1 MRNSGFE
8 RCKTIWHLTFSW
20 DTFWFSFGK
29 YLLNFKGPLNMSI
42 TLIFGRLPPNN
53 TRVVYINDDIL
64 YFSAKEF
71 DNCILPFSKINW
83 IRNRIPKCTLTK
95 YHRQP
100 LSKFDP
106 KILINDKTQNLYAM
120 KTILLWY
127 LTFIIFMQKNLIHKQ
142 LYFTFFRNR

>member
-1 MRNSGFE
+1 M
-8 RCKTIWHLTFSW
+8 
-20 DTFWFSFGK
+20 SF
-29 YLLNFKGPLNMSI
+29 
-42 TLIFGRLPPNN
+42 TLIFGRLPNK
-53 TRVVYINDDIL
+53 TGLHDDIL

-106 KILINDKTQNLYAM
+106 KILINDKTQNL
-120 KTILLWY
+120 
-127 LTFIIFMQKNLIHKQ
+127 
-142 LYFTFFRNR
+142 

>member
-42 TLIFGRLPPNN
+42 TLILGRLPNN

-95 YHRQP
+95 YHRQA

-106 KILINDKTQNLYAM
+106 KFWLMTKLKIC
-120 KTILLWY
+120 
-127 LTFIIFMQKNLIHKQ
+127 MQWKLFFYNNFY
-142 LYFTFFRNR
+142 YFHAK